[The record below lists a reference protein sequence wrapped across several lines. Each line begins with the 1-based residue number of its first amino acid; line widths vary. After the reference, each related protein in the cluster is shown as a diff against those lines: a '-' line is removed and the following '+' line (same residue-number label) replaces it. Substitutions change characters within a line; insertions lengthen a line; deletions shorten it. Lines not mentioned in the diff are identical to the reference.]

1 MCRPYEK
8 AGQFPMATLIRLA
21 ALGTFPLGGGRLS
34 GGHMGPPLRQIE
46 NGCVFLVGAGP
57 RPARPGFAPGALV
70 RQSQA
75 QILNRK
81 CSKFCRLR
89 PPVGPE
95 GIAPEHSWFCAPEI
109 LCLAKGVT
117 FVMGV
122 RGKATMST
130 KCSSGAV
137 PRRFFGDFLIV
148 EKVTRRPQ
156 AAIPLRTTNSVRTLP
171 PHPPQCAHWGT
182 FPLGGRLRRDSGE
195 TSPAK

>member
-95 GIAPEHSWFCAPEI
+95 GIAPEHSWFCAPE
-109 LCLAKGVT
+109 LFCLAQGVT
-117 FVMGV
+117 PVNGGPGV
-122 RGKATMST
+122 RRLLARSAQLEPSPVAFCLLCRHGQSRSPPAGGETT
-130 KCSSGAV
+130 
-137 PRRFFGDFLIV
+137 
-148 EKVTRRPQ
+148 
-156 AAIPLRTTNSVRTLP
+156 LRTRNP
-171 PHPPQCAHWGT
+171 I
-182 FPLGGRLRRDSGE
+182 
-195 TSPAK
+195 